1 VINDFLVRVLD
12 GMMQGKAITLMPE
25 DEAFTT
31 QAAANHLGMSRQ
43 YLVKLLEAGEIPFH
57 RVGSHRRVT
66 FKDLRNYAKK
76 RDTGRRQALD
86 SLFDEVH
93 KAGLYDTSYTGE

>member
-1 VINDFLVRVLD
+1 
-12 GMMQGKAITLMPE
+12 M
-25 DEAFTT
+25 
-31 QAAANHLGMSRQ
+31 
-43 YLVKLLEAGEIPFH
+43 
-57 RVGSHRRVT
+57 T